1 LNDSG
6 AISELPIVR
15 HLEKARH
22 AGASPVARH
31 AGLLAVTCGASVLAV
46 VRRAGLLAM
55 AGRFSVLAAV
65 HRAGLLAVAR
75 RVGVL
80 FGAAVAGVLVAAG
93 PAAADVAVSPTSA
106 PQGSGANLTFRVA
119 NTGSSPI
126 TRIKLVLPPDTPV
139 AEVYPLSVDDWAPQI
154 TQQKLTHPLTTIH
167 GGTPVTETAK
177 DITWIAMPGKAIAP
191 GGHADLSIAL
201 GPLPTVSRMSFE
213 MRATYADGKAGPA
226 IPPVV
231 LALTPAVAGQAP
243 AHGHAGTATAGSD
256 DAAFAAAAA
265 SADRGP
271 SWWSIAGW
279 IAAALLAA
287 GMVVA
292 YLRSRRRGEDP
303 TDTKAEETNTP
314 ASAQDADD
322 IVTSSARGNTDRIR
336 NTDAGRNTDAD
347 RDDAAKG
354 EDANKEP
361 VAAGTRLR
369 PSSWRYRD
377 TPQ

>member
-1 LNDSG
+1 
-6 AISELPIVR
+6 
-15 HLEKARH
+15 
-22 AGASPVARH
+22 
-31 AGLLAVTCGASVLAV
+31 
-46 VRRAGLLAM
+46 
-55 AGRFSVLAAV
+55 
-65 HRAGLLAVAR
+65 
-75 RVGVL
+75 
-80 FGAAVAGVLVAAG
+80 
-93 PAAADVAVSPTSA
+93 
-106 PQGSGANLTFRVA
+106 
-119 NTGSSPI
+119 
-126 TRIKLVLPPDTPV
+126 
-139 AEVYPLSVDDWAPQI
+139 VDDWAPQI

-213 MRATYADGKAGPA
+213 MQATYADGKAGPA

-303 TDTKAEETNTP
+303 TDTNAEETNTP